1 MGRHHII
8 DASGDEESQSVASLT
23 VGVTQKGVITGVT
36 KRDSKGLHS
45 SVVVDLIMTASRI
58 GKKVN
63 DRVDALILS
72 ALQDNG

>member
-1 MGRHHII
+1 MGRHHIV
-8 DASGDEESQSVASLT
+8 DASSEEESRSVASLT

-36 KRDSKGLHS
+36 KRDSKGIDASL
-45 SVVVDLIMTASRI
+45 VVDLITTASRI

-72 ALQDNG
+72 ALQVND